1 MILADNIIRNGEVM
15 EENPAD
21 PNARGAREYNAAV
34 ASHPRL
40 DSIALP
46 MFKRKID
53 GFAIS
58 LVK

>member
-1 MILADNIIRNGEVM
+1 M

-21 PNARGAREYNAAV
+21 PNARGARAYNAAV
-34 ASHPRL
+34 AAHPRL

-46 MFKRKID
+46 MFKGKID